1 MKIATILTALLIFV
15 TASFAVETDDNG
27 EVRIPLNQYATL
39 VTASQNPV
47 EKPVPAPARFA
58 LGHAKVSVRVS
69 ETDHRVFGNID
80 VDVSI
85 RVFEKGW
92 VAVPV
97 LPIGTPVQSVT
108 VSGKPVELFATAGG
122 LSWGTKEPGVYKMKI
137 RYRGDALR
145 SKQGV
150 SLPIPVPGASATTLK
165 ASIPGTGLDVAVIP
179 SAGITLK
186 SASGQTD
193 VTANIPSTTGIQ
205 LSWRLPSEETPSIS
219 RVSYRGRV
227 VKDSVKISSSFEI
240 AVFKEETATID
251 LLPKGVTLSNI
262 RVDGRKSPIIISG
275 NYFAAMV
282 KGKGSHIVTVDFQ
295 VPVVRQNGPPNINLN
310 ILPVP
315 VSKIIMEIPGKKEV
329 TVSPVSHVDTK
340 VRSNLTT
347 AEVYVPLTQA
357 VNISWAEAV
366 PDNIKAELRANAS
379 IYHTIHAEEGVLY
392 VTAMSVYEISRGETN
407 LLELELPENIQINR
421 ITMPSGAISD
431 WRVKKGKKGKS
442 GLLSVFLDRKVRGTI
457 RFNIHYDRS
466 ISSDESGGRIKVPV
480 LRARKVQRQRGM
492 IALLSSKELTL
503 KPVDEQQ
510 VTRVGENQLP
520 SYVKQ
525 SIDMT
530 VAHTYKYG
538 ENKPALIVQAT
549 TPERKQGKFDARV
562 NTLISLGDVTMTGSA
577 TVDVNVKSGTIMDLQ
592 LELPTNV
599 NFLSLTAPSL
609 RTYKNN
615 QGEKT
620 QVIDVQFTQEMEGQ
634 FRIEVGYELI
644 MADGASDV
652 VVPTLSVSGAEVE
665 QGRIAV
671 EALTAVEVQASSVA
685 QLSSLDPGELP
696 KQLIL
701 KTTNP
706 ILLAYKYAHV
716 DPPYKLTLK
725 ITRHKEIEVQSA
737 TIDKAA
743 YRTLYTIDGLAV
755 TTAEFIVRNSRK
767 QFIRVKLPKGSTVW
781 SAFVD
786 GKPEKPAISE
796 SGTGKEESDPNILI
810 KIINSSSGF
819 PVTLIYQTPVA
830 RFGAMGRVKGVL
842 PRPDMVVTNSR
853 WDVFLPDDIQYG
865 KPDSNMSIKARGAHI
880 RPGEMEEK
888 IIGTTADNKERDV
901 IEPLKINVPTSGIH
915 FAFEKIYANQS
926 DQDAWFSISYTS
938 GTGGLIT
945 LLLTLAGTIMAWIA
959 ILGILIKGPKQV
971 NLPFLSAVGISGI
984 IIVFVGINSFGAGY
998 LPSIIVS
1005 AGFLLWGGYQFKGRL
1020 SGNDMAPP
1028 ELTGDDI

>member
-1 MKIATILTALLIFV
+1 MKIATILTALLLFV

-27 EVRIPLNQYATL
+27 EVRIPLNQYDTL

-47 EKPVPAPARFA
+47 DKPIPAPARYA
-58 LGHAKVSVRVS
+58 LGHAAVTVRVS
-69 ETDHRVFGNID
+69 EIDNRVFATIETS
-80 VDVSI
+80 VSI

-97 LPIGTPVQSVT
+97 LPTGTPIQTVT
-108 VSGKPVELFATAGG
+108 VSGKQVELFTTENG

-137 RYRGDALR
+137 RYRGDAQR
-145 SKQGV
+145 SKHGI
-150 SLPIPVPGASATTLK
+150 SLPIPVPGASATTLN
-165 ASIPGTGLDVAVIP
+165 ASLPGTGLDVAVIP

-186 SASGQTD
+186 TSSGKTD
-193 VTANIPSTTGIQ
+193 VTASIPATTGIQ
-205 LSWRLPSEETPSIS
+205 LSWRLPAEDTPSIS
-219 RVSYRGRV
+219 RVSYHGKV
-227 VKDSVKISSSFEI
+227 VKDSVKISSTFEI
-240 AVFKEETATID
+240 TVFKEETATIE

-262 RVDGRKSPIIISG
+262 RVDGRKSPIIISDE
-275 NYFAAMV
+275 YFAAMV

-295 VPVVRQNGPPNINLN
+295 VPVVRKNGPPNINLN

-315 VSKIIMEIPGKKEV
+315 VSKILMEIPGKKEV
-329 TVSPVSHVDTK
+329 TVNPVSHVDAT
-340 VRSNLTT
+340 VRSNVTK
-347 AEVYVPLTQA
+347 AEVYVPLTEK

-366 PDNIKAELRANAS
+366 PENIKAELRANAS
-379 IYHTIHAEEGVLY
+379 IYHTVHAEEGVLY

-407 LLELELPENIQINR
+407 LLELELPDNIQINR

-431 WRVKKGKKGKS
+431 WRVMKKKKGKPR
-442 GLLSVFLDRKVRGTI
+442 LLSVFLDRKVKGNI
-457 RFNIHYDRS
+457 RFNIYYDRS
-466 ISSDESGGRIKVPV
+466 ISAEEFGSKIKVPL
-480 LRARKVQRQRGM
+480 LRAKKVQRQRGM

-525 SIDMT
+525 AIDMT

-538 ENKPALIVQAT
+538 ENKPKLIVQAT

-577 TVDVNVKSGTIMDLQ
+577 TIEVNVKSGTIMDLQ
-592 LELPTNV
+592 LELPSNV

-609 RTYKNN
+609 RIHKNN
-615 QGEKT
+615 QDEKK
-620 QVIDVQFTQEMEGQ
+620 QIIDVQFTQEMEGQ

-652 VVPTLSVSGAEVE
+652 VVPTLSVAGAEVE

-671 EALTAVEVQASSVA
+671 EALTAVEVQASTVA

-737 TIDKAA
+737 MIDNAS

-796 SGTGKEESDPNILI
+796 SATGGEEADPNILI

-830 RFGAMGRVKGVL
+830 RFGSMGRVKGVL

-853 WDVFLPDDIQYG
+853 WDVFLPDDIHYG
-865 KPDSNMSIKARGAHI
+865 KPDSNMSVKVKGTHI
-880 RPGEMEEK
+880 RPGEMEQR
-888 IIGTTADNKERDV
+888 IAGTSGDKKERDV

-926 DQDAWFSISYTS
+926 EEDAWFSISYTS

-945 LLLTLAGTIMAWIA
+945 LLLTLAGTIMVWIA
-959 ILGILIKGPKQV
+959 IFGIIYKGLKQANLSLLIALGI
-971 NLPFLSAVGISGI
+971 AGI
-984 IIVFVGINSFGAGY
+984 IILFVGITVFGAGY
-998 LPSIIVS
+998 LPPMIVS
-1005 AGFLLWGGYQFKGRL
+1005 LGFILWGGYKLKNRI
-1020 SGNDMAPP
+1020 SAKEP
-1028 ELTGDDI
+1028 ELPEFKLDD

>member
-1 MKIATILTALLIFV
+1 MKIKIIIASLLIFV
-15 TASFAVETDDNG
+15 TASYAVETDDNG
-27 EVRIPLNQYATL
+27 EVRIPLNQYDTL
-39 VTASQNPV
+39 VNASQNPA
-47 EKPVPAPARFA
+47 EKPVPAPARYA
-58 LGHAKVSVRVS
+58 LGHASVSVRVS
-69 ETDHRVFGNID
+69 EAEHRVFANIE

-85 RVFEKGW
+85 RVFETGW

-97 LPIGTPVQSVT
+97 LPTGTPVQSVT
-108 VSGKPVELFATAGG
+108 VSGKQVELFTTDNG
-122 LSWGTKEPGVYKMKI
+122 LSWGTKKPGVYKMKI

-145 SKQGV
+145 SKQGF
-150 SLPIPVPGASATTLK
+150 SLPVPVPGASATTLK
-165 ASIPGTGLDVAVIP
+165 ASMPGTGLDVAVIP
-179 SAGITLK
+179 SAGITIK
-186 SASGQTD
+186 NYSGQTE
-193 VTANIPSTTGIQ
+193 VTASIPATTGIQ
-205 LSWRLPSEETPSIS
+205 LSWRLPAEDTPSIS
-219 RVSYRGRV
+219 RVSYLGKV
-227 VKDSVKISSSFEI
+227 VRDAVKISSIFEI
-240 AVFKEETATID
+240 AVFKDETATIK

-262 RVDGRKSPIIISG
+262 KVDGYKSPIIISG

-282 KGKGSHIVTVDFQ
+282 KGKGSHIVAVDFQ
-295 VPVVRQNGPPNINLN
+295 VPVIRQNGPPNINLN

-315 VSKIIMEIPGKKEV
+315 VSKIVMEIPGKKEV
-329 TVSPVSHVDTK
+329 TVMPVSHVDTR
-340 VRSNLTT
+340 VRSNVTN
-347 AEVYVPLTQA
+347 AEVYVPLTKK

-366 PDNIKAELRANAS
+366 PENIKAELRANAS

-392 VTAMSVYEISRGETN
+392 VTAMSLYEISRGETN
-407 LLELELPENIQINR
+407 VLELELPDNIQINR

-431 WRVKKGKKGKS
+431 WRVMKSKKGKPR
-442 GLLSVFLDRKVRGTI
+442 LLSVFLDRKIKGNI

-466 ISSDESGGRIKVPV
+466 IPADESGGKISVPL
-480 LRARKVQRQRGM
+480 LRAKKVQRQRGM

-538 ENKPALIVQAT
+538 ENKPKLVVQAT

-577 TVDVNVKSGTIMDLQ
+577 TVEVNVKSGSIRDLQ
-592 LELPTNV
+592 LELPSGV

-609 RTYKNN
+609 RIYKNN
-615 QGEKT
+615 PGENT

-685 QLSSLDPGELP
+685 QLSTLDPGELP

-737 TIDKAA
+737 TIDKAV

-796 SGTGKEESDPNILI
+796 AGSEKEESNPNILI

-830 RFGAMGRVKGVL
+830 RFGVMGRVKGVL
-842 PRPDMVVTNSR
+842 PRPDMVVTNSK

-865 KPDSNMSIKARGAHI
+865 KPDSNMSVKGKGEHI
-880 RPGEMEEK
+880 SGEM
-888 IIGTTADNKERDV
+888 IAGSTGDNNERDV

-915 FAFEKIYANQS
+915 FVFEKIYANQS
-926 DQDAWFSISYTS
+926 DEDAWFSISYTS
-938 GTGGLIT
+938 GSGGLIT
-945 LLLTLAGTIMAWIA
+945 LLLALAGTIMAWLA
-959 ILGILIKGPKQV
+959 IVRIVTKGQEQV
-971 NLPFLSAVGISGI
+971 NIPVLGTVIIVGTS
-984 IIVFVGINSFGAGY
+984 IVFVSINFFGAGY
-998 LPSIIVS
+998 LPPIIVS
-1005 AGFLLWGGYQFKGRL
+1005 LGFLIWGGYKYKGRVRN
-1020 SGNDMAPP
+1020 SGSQKSGEFD
-1028 ELTGDDI
+1028 